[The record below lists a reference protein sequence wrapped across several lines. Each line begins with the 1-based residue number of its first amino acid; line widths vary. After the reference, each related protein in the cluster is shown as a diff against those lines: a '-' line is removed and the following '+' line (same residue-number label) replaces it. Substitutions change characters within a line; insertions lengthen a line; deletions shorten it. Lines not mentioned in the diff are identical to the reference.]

1 MICIQTY
8 KLNEHIF
15 FIKLISLFFFLC
27 SFYAFRMP
35 IYGLEKCDSI
45 ILDAG
50 MNNPSTLFYF
60 LVFLKYE
67 VDSKSVLPS
76 YFDI

>member
-1 MICIQTY
+1 
-8 KLNEHIF
+8 
-15 FIKLISLFFFLC
+15 
-27 SFYAFRMP
+27 MP
-35 IYGLEKCDSI
+35 MYGLEKCDSI